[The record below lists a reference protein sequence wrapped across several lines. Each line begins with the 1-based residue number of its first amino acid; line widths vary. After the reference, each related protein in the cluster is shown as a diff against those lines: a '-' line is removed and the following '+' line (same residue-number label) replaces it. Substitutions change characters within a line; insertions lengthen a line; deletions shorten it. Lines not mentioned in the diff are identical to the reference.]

1 MLLPGGWFHSGDL
14 GVVHLDGYIELRD
27 RAKDVIISG
36 GENISTVEVEH
47 AVASHPDV
55 LEVAIIGVPD
65 SRWSERPKAFV
76 VARPGRSVTETDVL
90 AHVRA
95 RIAHYKAPR
104 EIELVD
110 ALPKTATGKVQKF
123 ELRHKERADTNT

>member
-1 MLLPGGWFHSGDL
+1 M
-14 GVVHLDGYIELRD
+14 
-27 RAKDVIISG
+27 
-36 GENISTVEVEH
+36 
-47 AVASHPDV
+47 ASHPDV
-55 LEVAIIGVPD
+55 LEVAIVGVPD